1 MSYYMILFSILII
14 LGLIIMYQ
22 DFKDK
27 EVSVILISF
36 HLLFLGTFL
45 FITGNIN
52 GIISIIISSL
62 FVTIIFKQNKTNIID
77 IIYACVT
84 LNLVILLKTI
94 GVSYLVLLLPTFLMF
109 LTYLIIEKKKLEQ
122 IPYLTLIIPII
133 SFYCYFLR

>member
-36 HLLFLGTFL
+36 HLLFLGAFL

-77 IIYACVT
+77 IIYACIT
-84 LNLVILLKTI
+84 LNLIILLKTI
-94 GVSYLVLLLPTFLMF
+94 GVSYLVLLVPTFLMF